1 MRPSTRSSRSP
12 ALLASI
18 RPESPNTTTPCSRVS
33 TISTLLPAER
43 PSHGKDVVVTLPA
56 VLEPVGHL
64 AGEMNPEAPHLP
76 LLERCGEVRRP
87 HLERIERPT
96 LVLDLGRHLAVLAT
110 EPHDDLVIARVV
122 VGIPDHVR
130 HHLVERQLDREE
142 IARADIVLLAE
153 LVDERGEPFELREP
167 ALQDDRGARGHGAIV
182 H

>member
-1 MRPSTRSSRSP
+1 MTPSTRASRSP

-18 RPESPNTTTPCSRVS
+18 RPESPSTTTSCSRVS

-43 PSHGKDVVVTLPA
+43 PSHGEHVVISLPA

-64 AGEMNPEAPHLP
+64 AGEMDPEAAHRP
-76 LLERCGEVRRP
+76 LFERCGEVWRA

-96 LVLDLGRHLAVLAT
+96 LVLDLGRHLVALAT
-110 EPHDDLVIARVV
+110 EAHDDLVVARVV

-142 IARADIVLLAE
+142 IARADAVPLAE
-153 LVDERGEPFELREP
+153 LVDERGEPFELREA
-167 ALQDDRGARGHGAIV
+167 ALQDD
-182 H
+182 